1 MLLIG
6 LIVSSLRCL
15 QAAISVVLLM
25 TGKQRQLDNAD
36 ITRHHH
42 QLQRL
47 ACDNG
52 GLLVHWPADK
62 LTAILDR
69 HEAGHRRWP
78 GDVEVHWTLPYV
90 SAATRRQSQSQPVIS
105 ASLPVYSN
113 HSHTS
118 VLQHVDNPLTPI
130 ANMAVSGT
138 AIKHPVPDRVK
149 PSFVIFD
156 IRAL

>member
-1 MLLIG
+1 VLLIG

-15 QAAISVVLLM
+15 EAAVSVVLLM

-52 GLLVHWPADK
+52 GLLVHWPPDK

-69 HEAGHRRWP
+69 HEVGHRRWP
-78 GDVEVHWTLPYV
+78 GDVEVYWTLPYV

-118 VLQHVDNPLTPI
+118 VLRHVDNPLTPTVGLLPYGYSYK
-130 ANMAVSGT
+130 ASCARSG
-138 AIKHPVPDRVK
+138 
-149 PSFVIFD
+149 
-156 IRAL
+156 